1 VKAVSLLQ
9 VLLGIVLALSV
20 GCGPKPVRV
29 ARVAGQVK
37 LDGKPLPKA
46 SVTFVPMASKENLN
60 PGPTAQGI
68 TDAEG
73 RFQVSVDVTTPG
85 AVVGKC
91 RIYISTRLSDPAI
104 DERDAGG
111 PIRSLPRDKVPPRY
125 NMGTELTFDVPPGGT
140 DAANFDLTSN

>member
-1 VKAVSLLQ
+1 MLRVVLSAVL
-9 VLLGIVLALSV
+9 VLIV
-20 GCGPKPVRV
+20 GCGPKLVRV

-73 RFQVSVDVTTPG
+73 RYQLSVDISTPG

-91 RIYISTRLSDPAI
+91 RIYITTILSDPAI

-111 PIRSLPRDKVPPRY
+111 PIRKVRDKVPAKY
-125 NMGTELTFDVPPGGT
+125 NMGTELEFNVPPGGT
-140 DAANFDLTSN
+140 DQANFDLTSS

>member
-1 VKAVSLLQ
+1 MLR
-9 VLLGIVLALSV
+9 VLIAIFLVVIA
-20 GCGPKPVRV
+20 GCGPKTVRV
-29 ARVAGQVK
+29 AKVTGRVT

-60 PGPTAQGI
+60 PGPTAQGM

-73 RFQVSVDVTTPG
+73 RYQLSVDVSTPG

-91 RIYISTRLSDPAI
+91 RIYITTILSDPAI

-111 PIRSLPRDKVPPRY
+111 PVRKVRDKVPAKY
-125 NMGTELTFDVPPGGT
+125 NMGTELEFDVPPGGT
-140 DAANFDLTSN
+140 AEANFDLTSN